1 MLRCSIAVIA
11 CVLIGAGAASA
22 LSVPRSPALER
33 PIVDQTNTLKE
44 DEITKLAEDI
54 NKERENTSHQVAVL
68 MISSLEQESIE
79 DYSLQ
84 IAREWGIGTSEA
96 NNGVLLLVVKDD
108 RRLRIEVGTGLEG
121 ALPDARAGRIIEML
135 ITPKFRENDYYGG
148 ISDGVSEILATIRG
162 EPGDLSSASNASNGS
177 IAEIIFILIA
187 CSGTLIA
194 WLAAILARSK
204 SWWAGGVI
212 GASIGVLVALIAG
225 LVLWSLILIGVLALL
240 GVGLD
245 YFVSKNYKA
254 HRKSGDSPSWWAGGG
269 GFGGSSGGSFGGGS
283 FGGGGASGSW

>member
-1 MLRCSIAVIA
+1 
-11 CVLIGAGAASA
+11 
-22 LSVPRSPALER
+22 
-33 PIVDQTNTLKE
+33 
-44 DEITKLAEDI
+44 
-54 NKERENTSHQVAVL
+54 

-79 DYSLQ
+79 EYSLRV
-84 IAREWGIGTSEA
+84 AREWGIGTKKA

-108 RRLRIEVGTGLEG
+108 RRVRIEVGTGLEG

-187 CSGTLIA
+187 CGGTLIA

-254 HRKSGDSPSWWAGGG
+254 HRKNGDSPSWWAGGG
-269 GFGGSSGGSFGGGS
+269 GYGGSSGGSFGGGN